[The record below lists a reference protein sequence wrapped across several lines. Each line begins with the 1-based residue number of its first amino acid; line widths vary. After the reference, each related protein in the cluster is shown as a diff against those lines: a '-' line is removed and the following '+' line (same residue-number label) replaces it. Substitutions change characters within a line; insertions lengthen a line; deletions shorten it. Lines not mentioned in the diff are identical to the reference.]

1 MEILKQVEAAYNSLS
16 LPEKEAR
23 NMALACALE
32 PLSDKPGCVTRY
44 EDSPKNTL
52 EMFISGGV
60 NIYPAYYHLAEHL
73 QKNRNPAGMYQF
85 FKEAVLLS
93 KANRD
98 GGQINLGILEFSFP
112 IVAAHILYDPSSK
125 GGVEE
130 LLIAAGRVVK
140 ETSRDDAVSF
150 AEGKI
155 AARDISFSHRAKQYE
170 VQRHEVN
177 SVFHFYQK
185 EFERES
191 RPEGHPTG
199 VIHNKQFLENFPDIR
214 LSYDTFVQSEGKF
227 SDRLVAAYNAILQK
241 KENQGI
247 GPGLGADFI
256 AVTIYLALNYNKDFY
271 FIG

>member
-1 MEILKQVEAAYNSLS
+1 MDILKQVEAAYNSLS

-52 EMFISGGV
+52 EMFITGGV
-60 NIYPAYYHLAEHL
+60 NIYPAYYHLAEQL
-73 QKNRNPAGMYQF
+73 QKKKSPAGMYTF

-93 KANRD
+93 KTNRN

-125 GGVEE
+125 GSVDE
-130 LLIAAGRVVK
+130 LLVAASRVVK
-140 ETSRDDAVSF
+140 ETTQDDVVSF
-150 AEGKI
+150 VEGKI
-155 AARDISFSHRAKQYE
+155 AARDISFSHRGKQYE
-170 VQRHEVN
+170 VQRHKVN
-177 SVFHFYQK
+177 SVFGFYER

-191 RPEGHPTG
+191 NGGHPTG
-199 VIHNKQFLENFPDIR
+199 ITHNKQFLDNFPDIK
-214 LSYDTFVQSEGKF
+214 LSFDTFQGSEGRF
-227 SDRLVAAYNAILQK
+227 SQRLVDAYNAVLQK
-241 KENQGI
+241 KENEGI
-247 GPGLGADFI
+247 GVGLAADFI
-256 AVTIYLALNYNKDFY
+256 AVTIYLALNYAKDFY